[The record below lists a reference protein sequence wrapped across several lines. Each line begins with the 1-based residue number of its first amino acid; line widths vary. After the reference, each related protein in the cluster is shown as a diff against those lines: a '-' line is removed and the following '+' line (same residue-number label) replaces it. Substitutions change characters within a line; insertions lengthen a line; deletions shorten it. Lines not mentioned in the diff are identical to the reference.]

1 MTRFNLAT
9 LPAIERQRI
18 ELDKRASFLMWSLVL
33 QQPRRRNEPP
43 MTRPEIGRELLDQ
56 RDISAELHAWFRDR
70 LNHYLAHYKR
80 ERDGDREGMPQAPL
94 PDVFGIYQGDTEFE
108 LMGKECV
115 TMKKAPPERGN
126 RSSN

>member
-33 QQPRRRNEPP
+33 QQPRKRGEPP

-56 RDISAELHAWFRDR
+56 RFQLRQRDAQRGRNVHIELFAVGFQIIE
-70 LNHYLAHYKR
+70 NT
-80 ERDGDREGMPQAPL
+80 
-94 PDVFGIYQGDTEFE
+94 DVH
-108 LMGKECV
+108 L
-115 TMKKAPPERGN
+115 
-126 RSSN
+126 SS